1 MTDYEVL
8 ENALSQNIITPD
20 ANFNQLVNDSQKGLD
35 VVRQTNQ
42 ALMLS
47 DLAEG
52 MFMFGG
58 SYMKNYFG
66 L

>member
-35 VVRQTNQ
+35 VVR
-42 ALMLS
+42 
-47 DLAEG
+47 
-52 MFMFGG
+52 
-58 SYMKNYFG
+58 
-66 L
+66 